1 MINMTV
7 TNPNL
12 LMEPVDPIG
21 RIANPLERLVEL
33 NENNAVVKNIELCTL
48 TVILTIVVGLV
59 IYSY

>member
-12 LMEPVDPIG
+12 LMEPVNPMD

-33 NENNAVVKNIELCTL
+33 NQNNAVVKNIELCIL
-48 TVILTIVVGLV
+48 TIILTIVVGLV
-59 IYSY
+59 MYSL